1 MGRPLKIIKVQS
13 AASPDGEVDNG
24 YPNDGTTDN
33 GFSRSYPGIL
43 GGRIPNF
50 NASDMIEC
58 SVAIEKKQYGVVNST
73 SGIAVIWGYGITDY
87 ANTVSIG
94 DSIYVGDALTDP
106 TVAALGTVNTIN
118 TPVPTITIDAATA
131 GATDSFTTKGAVTT
145 AALVGNGPIVL
156 STDYAGL
163 TGGTVYYVKT
173 IVDGTHFTVSATPG
187 GAKLDLSAETA
198 DITAQQYPSI
208 TLDAGATVTVSNSAF
223 TNSTPAANDGY
234 VVRQKGKRKFLV
246 VEKNIVNDEFICAGG
261 SYMIISVSN
270 TNWEALGAGP
280 DAAAGKVFTATINGV
295 GLTTN
300 GTVYPIGICTLVNT
314 ADASLTRN
322 QMNLNLNFASDPD
335 AFAASV
341 TNHFAVDFTDNGVD
355 ENPGTKYIA
364 TLGGASDTPDPATGL
379 IYVEVDN
386 YC

>member
-1 MGRPLKIIKVQS
+1 MGRPLKIIKNQ
-13 AASPDGEVDNG
+13 AAAIPDGEVDKG

-33 GFSRSYPGIL
+33 GFDRSYPGIL
-43 GGRIPNF
+43 GGRIPSF
-50 NASDMIEC
+50 SASDMIEC

-73 SGIAVIWGYGITDY
+73 AGIAVIWGDGITDY
-87 ANTVSIG
+87 ANTVSVG
-94 DSIYVGDALTDP
+94 DSIYSGDALTDP

-118 TPVPTITIDAATA
+118 TPVPSITIDAATA
-131 GATDSFTTKGAVTT
+131 GTTDSFTTKGAVTT
-145 AALVGNGPIVL
+145 ASLVGNGPIVL
-156 STDYAGL
+156 SVDYAGL

-246 VEKNIVNDEFICAGG
+246 VEKTNVQDEFICAGG
-261 SYMIISVSN
+261 SYMIITVGN
-270 TNWEALGAGP
+270 TDWQALGAGP
-280 DAAAGKVFTATINGV
+280 DAAAGKIFTASVNGV
-295 GLTTN
+295 GLGTT
-300 GTVYPIGICTLVNT
+300 GAVYAVGVCTLVNT

-322 QMNLNLNFASDPD
+322 EMNLNLNFASDPD

-341 TNHFAVDFTDNGVD
+341 TNHFAVDFTDNGAD

-364 TLGGASDTPDPATGL
+364 TLDGASDTPDDATGL
-379 IYVEVDN
+379 IYVAVDN

>member
-33 GFSRSYPGIL
+33 GFDRSYPGIL

-50 NASDMIEC
+50 SADDQIEC

-73 SGIAVIWGYGITDY
+73 SGIAVIWGDGITDY
-87 ANTVSIG
+87 VGTVNAG

-106 TVAALGTVNTIN
+106 TVAAIGTVNAIN
-118 TPVPTITIDAATA
+118 TPIPTITIDAATA
-131 GATDSFTTKGAVTT
+131 GATDAFTTTGAVDTT
-145 AALVGNGPIVL
+145 NLVANGPVVL

-163 TGGTVYYVKT
+163 TGGVVYYVKT
-173 IVDGTHFTVSATPG
+173 VIDSTNFTVSATPG
-187 GAKLDLSAETA
+187 GAKLDLTVETA
-198 DITAQQYPSI
+198 NITAQQYPTI

-223 TNSTPAANDGY
+223 TTSSPAANDGY
-234 VVRQKGKRKFLV
+234 VIRQKGKRKFLV
-246 VEKNIVNDEFICAGG
+246 VEKETVQDEFICAGG
-261 SYMIISVSN
+261 SYIISSVG
-270 TNWEALGAGP
+270 TTDWEALGAGP
-280 DAAAGKVFTATINGV
+280 DAAAGKVFTASVNGV
-295 GLTTN
+295 GLTTT
-300 GTVYPIGICTLVNT
+300 GVVYPIGVCTLVNV

-322 QMNLNLNFASDPD
+322 QMNLNLNFASGSDVY
-335 AFAASV
+335 AAYI
-341 TNHFAVDFTDNGVD
+341 TDHFAVDFTDNGTD

-379 IYVEVDN
+379 IFTAVDN